1 MKIRS
6 KITLLFSLIFVL
18 LLLIIFFTTYRLFE
32 SYRNEDFKD
41 RLSDKIDALINT
53 IDDFEKISK
62 NQYQITRI
70 TRDGSLYDENIVVFN
85 SKNEIIYNLSYY
97 NLIKISDQQKKFKK
111 ESNEE
116 FFSSDILESY
126 YKRAINNGKEYVIS
140 ISAYDKYGFNK
151 LSYLSNVFI
160 VIFITSSLLVL
171 VIGWFYSGRILEP
184 ITKMIHEVDAINV
197 SNLSK
202 RLEESKNK
210 DELNMLSMTF
220 NNMLERVDSAFKSQE
235 LFVANASHELRTPLT
250 SLTGQLEITLLK
262 ERTSA
267 QYKQTI
273 ESVLEDI
280 KNLNS
285 ISNSLIIL
293 IQTDLK
299 EKDFPQIPVRV
310 DELLWQVEQEYKLKN
325 KNYHINIQYDSIP
338 DDEKYMTISGEPLL
352 MKTCFN
358 NLIENACKFSIDH
371 RVEVNLS
378 FDEEQIFI
386 QFSNQGQLDEKTD
399 MELIFQPFYRT
410 NNARTYAGHGLGL
423 AIVSK
428 IVGLHQGKVDLKS
441 ENKKV
446 IFTIALK
453 HE

>member
-41 RLSDKIDALINT
+41 RLSDKLDALINT

-97 NLIKISDQQKKFKK
+97 NLIKISDQQKNFKK

-151 LSYLSNVFI
+151 LSYLRNVFI

-184 ITKMIHEVDAINV
+184 ITKMIYEVDAINV

>member
-41 RLSDKIDALINT
+41 RLSDKLDALINT

-62 NQYQITRI
+62 NQYQITTIR
-70 TRDGSLYDENIVVFN
+70 RDGSLYDENIVIFN

-97 NLIKISDQQKKFKK
+97 NLIKISDQQKTFKK

-151 LSYLSNVFI
+151 LSYLRNVFI

-184 ITKMIHEVDAINV
+184 ITKMINQVDAISV

>member
-41 RLSDKIDALINT
+41 RLSDKLDALINT

-97 NLIKISDQQKKFKK
+97 NLIKISDQQKNFKK

-151 LSYLSNVFI
+151 LSYLRNVFI